1 MSARLLHAMA
11 RRIRML
17 LARSVVTLVND
28 ALMVQGLQVTVLDGE
43 VAQVQRFQEYG
54 FTSVPLAGAE
64 AILAAIAGARSHLVA
79 IAVDD
84 GRYRLKNLQDGE
96 VALYTDEGDVIH
108 FKRGR
113 IMDVIAGNAINVTAP
128 QVTVTATTK
137 VTLDTPEVHC
147 TGKITAD
154 GDISTTANM
163 AAVNV
168 TATTEV
174 TASGITLT
182 SRAAA

>member
-1 MSARLLHAMA
+1 MTALA

-43 VAQVQRFQEYG
+43 TAQVQRFQNYG
-54 FTSVPLAGAE
+54 FSSVPLSGAE

-79 IAVDD
+79 LAVDD

-96 VALYTDEGDVIH
+96 VAIYTDEGDSIVL
-108 FKRGR
+108 KRGR
-113 IMDVIAGNAINVTAP
+113 IMQVTAGNELDVSAP
-128 QVTVTATTK
+128 VVKVTATTS
-137 VTLDTPEVHC
+137 VTLDSPTVTC
-147 TGKITAD
+147 THDLQVGGKIHAD
-154 GDISTTANM
+154 SDITTDTQ
-163 AAVNV
+163 V
-168 TATTEV
+168 TATTQV
-174 TASGITLT
+174 TAAGITLT